1 MSHHHHAPGAHPVTV
16 PPSILR
22 LSAGQR
28 LALVAVLVVALW
40 LAVAWAMT

>member
-16 PPSILR
+16 PLSILR

-28 LALVAVLVVALW
+28 LAVVAVLIAALW